1 MDDISR
7 PRLLCVDDDGDL
19 LQSIAPHLEPHYCVD
34 FATTAI
40 AGLQILER
48 HPETA
53 VIVSDMVM
61 PGMDGV
67 KFLAA
72 TRAIAPDARRILM
85 TGCGD
90 LGSAMA
96 AVNEGQICRFVTKP
110 CDVAALRDAIE
121 FAMNEYRTEMAGRSA
136 IRRFA
141 VRDAL
146 RQDRTTGF
154 AGRERLLEALASL
167 TTSLPRARMQAQV
180 QVQAPVTALY
190 LLRVHF
196 IPAFA
201 EDGESADAELMIAEI
216 AARLSTCAEGA
227 RCLARWDASSLAVIE
242 DAESY
247 CPDALKRRGL
257 ELCDALSTAWDAAA
271 CITVQVQAGIVAV
284 LTNDVEPQIL
294 MAHAEIAAQRARTA
308 GPIAAFLYTAEAG
321 AQAEYHRE
329 LVRSLRRAIA
339 DGGMELHYQ
348 PIVDIESGE
357 IHAIEAL
364 ARWRHPQHGPISP
377 GVFVPLAESAGL
389 IVPFGGWVLRE
400 ACRTARALRGDGFSR
415 VAVNVSVIQLL
426 DDGFL
431 YSLFS
436 ALEGSG
442 LPPTALEVEVT
453 ESVFAHDVDRVRSI
467 LSDLRKMGVEVA
479 IDDFGTGY
487 SSLAYLNG
495 LPASIVKTDASFL
508 RDFERGGEAIIGG
521 TIEMARKL
529 GLQTIVEGVET
540 AQMLAQA
547 QSVGARLAQG
557 YYFARPMP
565 AAELGAWRDR
575 WHRGQSGTGT
585 PGVAARATRA
595 AGIGGGI

>member
-1 MDDISR
+1 MDDITR
-7 PRLLCVDDDGDL
+7 QRVLCVDDDGEL

-34 FATTAI
+34 LATTAI
-40 AGLQILER
+40 EGLQILER
-48 HPETA
+48 HPDTA
-53 VIVSDMVM
+53 VIVSDMLM

-90 LGSAMA
+90 LHAAMA
-96 AVNEGQICRFVTKP
+96 AVNEGQICRFLTKP
-110 CDVAALRDAIE
+110 CEVAALRDAIE

-154 AGRERLLEALASL
+154 AGRERLFEMLGSL
-167 TTSLPRARMQAQV
+167 TVSHQGTRPQAQV
-180 QVQAPVTALY
+180 PAPAPVAALY

-216 AARLSTCAEGA
+216 AARLSLCAAGA
-227 RCLARWDASSLAVIE
+227 HCLARWDALSLAVVE

-247 CPDALKRRGL
+247 CGDALKRRGL

-271 CITVQVQAGIVAV
+271 CITVHVQVGIVV
-284 LTNDVEPQIL
+284 VQNDDAGAQTL
-294 MAHAEIAAQRARTA
+294 MAQAEIAAQRARGA
-308 GPIAAFLYTAEAG
+308 GPIGAFVYTAEAG

-339 DGGMELHYQ
+339 DDAMELHYQ
-348 PIVDIESGE
+348 PIVDIDTAE

-364 ARWRHPQHGPISP
+364 ARWRHPVHGPISP

-389 IVPFGGWVLRE
+389 IVPFGAWVLRE
-400 ACRTARALRGDGFSR
+400 ACRDARALCGEGFSR

-426 DDGFL
+426 DEGFL
-431 YSLFS
+431 YSLYT
-436 ALEGSG
+436 ALEESG
-442 LPPTALEVEVT
+442 LPPSALEIEVT
-453 ESVFAHDVDRVRSI
+453 ESVFAHDLERIRSI
-467 LSDLRKMGVEVA
+467 LSDVRKIGIEVA

-508 RDFERGGEAIIGG
+508 RNFEHGGEAIIGG

-529 GLQTIVEGVET
+529 GLKTIVEGVET

-547 QSVGARLAQG
+547 RSVGARLAQG
-557 YYFARPMP
+557 YHFARPMP

-575 WHRGQSGTGT
+575 WHGAEFGAGAQGS
-585 PGVAARATRA
+585 AARTVRA
-595 AGIGGGI
+595 AGIGGEI

>member
-1 MDDISR
+1 MDDMTR

-19 LQSIAPHLEPHYCVD
+19 LQSLAPHLEPFYDVG
-34 FATTAI
+34 FATTAMQ
-40 AGLQILER
+40 GLRLLEQ
-48 HPETA
+48 HPDTA
-53 VIVSDMVM
+53 VIVSDMLM

-72 TRAIAPDARRILM
+72 TRAIAPDARRVLM

-90 LGSAMA
+90 LHAAMA

-110 CDVAALRDAIE
+110 CEIAALRAAIE
-121 FAMNEYRTEMAGRSA
+121 FAVNEYRTEMAGRSA

-154 AGRERLLEALASL
+154 AGRDGLLETLARLGAAGTPASG
-167 TTSLPRARMQAQV
+167 RVMV
-180 QVQAPVTALY
+180 LY

-201 EDGESADAELMIAEI
+201 EDGETADEELMIAEV
-216 AARLSTCAEGA
+216 AARLSMRAAGA
-227 RCLARWDASSLAVIE
+227 RCLARWDASGLVVVEEAGSA
-242 DAESY
+242 AEG
-247 CPDALKRRGL
+247 ALKQRGL
-257 ELCDALSTAWDAAA
+257 ELCEALTNAWDASA
-271 CITVQVQAGIVAV
+271 CITIQVHAGIVLV
-284 LTNDVEPQIL
+284 GQDETGPQAL
-294 MAHAEIAAQRARTA
+294 MAHAELAVQRARGA
-308 GPIAAFLYTAEAG
+308 GAVGAFLYTAKAG
-321 AQAEYHRE
+321 AQAEYHRD

-339 DGGMELHYQ
+339 EESLELHYQ

-364 ARWRHPQHGPISP
+364 ARWRHPLHGPIPP
-377 GVFVPLAESAGL
+377 GVFIPLAESAGL
-389 IVPFGGWVLRE
+389 IVPFGAWVLRE
-400 ACRTARALRGDGFSR
+400 ACRRAYALRADGFER

-431 YSLFS
+431 YSLFTALDESGLPAS
-436 ALEGSG
+436 ALEM
-442 LPPTALEVEVT
+442 EVT
-453 ESVFAHDVDRVRSI
+453 ESVFAHDLDRVRAI
-467 LSDLRKMGVEVA
+467 LSDVRGMGITVV

-495 LPASIVKTDASFL
+495 LPAGIVKTDASFL

-521 TIEMARKL
+521 TIDMARKL

-540 AQMLAQA
+540 PQMLAQA
-547 QSVGARLAQG
+547 RSVGARLAQG
-557 YYFARPMP
+557 YHFARPMP

-575 WHRGQSGTGT
+575 W
-585 PGVAARATRA
+585 RATRSVGA
-595 AGIGGGI
+595 APAPAARPACSAAIGG

>member
-7 PRLLCVDDDGDL
+7 LRLLCVDDDGEL
-19 LQSIAPHLEPHYCVD
+19 LQSIAPHLEPHYRVD
-34 FATTAI
+34 LATTAI
-40 AGLQILER
+40 EGLRILER
-48 HPETA
+48 HPDTA
-53 VIVSDMVM
+53 VIVSDMLM

-110 CDVAALRDAIE
+110 CDMAALRNAIE

-141 VRDAL
+141 VRDSL

-154 AGRERLLEALASL
+154 AGRERLLETLGSL
-167 TTSLPRARMQAQV
+167 TTSNPRV
-180 QVQAPVTALY
+180 PVQAPVTALY

-201 EDGESADAELMIAEI
+201 EDGESADVELLIAEI
-216 AARLSTCAEGA
+216 AARLSMCAERA
-227 RCLARWDASSLAVIE
+227 RCLARWDASSLAVVE

-247 CPDALKRRGL
+247 SGDALKRRAL
-257 ELCDALSTAWDAAA
+257 DLCDALSTAWDAAA
-271 CITVQVQAGIVAV
+271 CITVQVQAGIVVV
-284 LTNDVEPQIL
+284 LADDLDPQTV
-294 MAHAEIAAQRARTA
+294 MVHAEIAAQRARSA
-308 GPIAAFLYTAEAG
+308 GPIGAFLYTAEAG

-329 LVRSLRRAIA
+329 LIRSLRRAIA

-348 PIVDIESGE
+348 PIVDIESAE

-364 ARWRHPQHGPISP
+364 ARWRHPRHGPIPP

-389 IVPFGGWVLRE
+389 IVPFGAWVLRE

-431 YSLFS
+431 YSLYT
-436 ALEGSG
+436 ALEESG
-442 LPPTALEVEVT
+442 LPPAALEVEVT
-453 ESVFAHDVDRVRSI
+453 ESVFAHDLNRVRSI
-467 LSDLRKMGVEVA
+467 LSDIRKIGVAVS

-508 RDFERGGEAIIGG
+508 RDFEHGGEAIIGA

-547 QSVGARLAQG
+547 RSVGARLAQG

-565 AAELGAWRDR
+565 AAELGAWRNR
-575 WHRGQSGTGT
+575 WRSGEFDAGA
-585 PGVAARATRA
+585 PGLAARAVRA